1 MQPVVEQVSAKT
13 IAGMSL
19 RTNNERESNPETAS
33 IPTMWKNF
41 FEYNVM
47 AAIPKQIDP
56 MVVYGVYYNYESD
69 SMGDYDLLIGL
80 QTAAKEKP
88 ANLNLVEIKA
98 GKYLVFKVLEASP
111 VGIKDTWAGIE
122 GYFEQVG
129 EHERAY
135 TTDFEIYQGKDDISI
150 YIAIK

>member
-1 MQPVVEQVSAKT
+1 MEPFVEHVSART
-13 IAGMSL
+13 VVGMSL
-19 RTNNERESNPETAS
+19 RTNNVRESNPETAS
-33 IPTMWKNF
+33 IPTMWRNF

-56 MVVYGVYYNYESD
+56 MTVYGVYYNYESD

-80 QTAAKEKP
+80 QSAATEKP
-88 ANLNLVEIKA
+88 ANLSLVTIKE
-98 GKYLVFKVLEASP
+98 GEYLVFKVLEASP
-111 VGIKDTWAGIE
+111 VGIKDTWAAIE

-129 EHERAY
+129 GYERAF
-135 TTDFEIYQGKDDISI
+135 TTDFEIYQGQSDISI